1 MRSVT
6 SPGNSKGSSRPWW
19 AAAVVLLLIG
29 AGFLAVGIAASGSP
43 LAAMPTA
50 RNPAPMSSSTTAA
63 AHQGLEL
70 PLLFPGEVTDLIHTR
85 PIRAGRSSPTAS
97 TDGRDHR
104 RTAKEQGQNAQANQ
118 RAGIGLRRTT
128 STRGRDAGRNDPGSR
143 RGNCRV
149 DSCDHNVDRR
159 REPGSGSQGT
169 DALGPGDNYSLLGD
183 QGEALAELAAGI
195 DNGSHLQV
203 DEANLHVLARLE
215 AGTAELDGRPGCGR
229 PIAHRGRRRGAV
241 AAVAGPAKT

>member
-1 MRSVT
+1 
-6 SPGNSKGSSRPWW
+6 
-19 AAAVVLLLIG
+19 
-29 AGFLAVGIAASGSP
+29 
-43 LAAMPTA
+43 
-50 RNPAPMSSSTTAA
+50 MSSSTTAA

-169 DALGPGDNYSLLGD
+169 DALGPVTATPFSVTKGKLL
-183 QGEALAELAAGI
+183 QNSPLASTTAPISRSTKRISMFSPGWKPEPQNLTVDPAAGVRSLTVAV
-195 DNGSHLQV
+195 GGGRSQ
-203 DEANLHVLARLE
+203 RLP
-215 AGTAELDGRPGCGR
+215 D
-229 PIAHRGRRRGAV
+229 RRNPSSR
-241 AAVAGPAKT
+241 